1 MLVLLPLG
9 VAAQSNFHVA
19 GLVTGTDMEPLPG
32 AHIAWNKGFAVSDVN
47 GRFVLPNDDQDSI
60 HISISFIGCET
71 SDTILTGGRNHHIH
85 VVLQPTSL
93 SLGEIL
99 VKSRSAR
106 NGGNSELIGGSELSR
121 LVSGTLVGALE
132 HLPGFN
138 AMNIGA
144 SAAKPVIRGMSFNRV
159 VVVNNGIK
167 QEGQQWGADHGLEVD
182 PFLTEEVELVRGAAA
197 IEHGSDAMGGI
208 LQLSSNTV
216 PAQGLGGKVQML
228 GKSVNQTAAGSLL
241 LQGAGQRLFFK
252 SRISILDYGDYRIP
266 IDTVVY
272 NNRSIPIY
280 GGKLKNSAGKEQDL
294 FLQVGY
300 RGNHWRTSLSAARVW
315 QKSGFFPGAHGEP
328 DISRVQDDGDDRNI
342 EYPYQ
347 QIEHR
352 SLTSSTI
359 IQTPHSA
366 FNIDIGFQQ
375 NHRQEYAAF
384 HTHFANQVAPEKD
397 PDLELDFMLRTW
409 SGNIKWNYRVNNN
422 QDFTAGIQLQQQ
434 NNSVAGYSFLM
445 PQFEKGSAGLFLRYA
460 YKLSSR
466 LNLNAGVRYDHNQL
480 DVSAYFDPLLYK
492 YLAGKGHSDEAS
504 RAHAQRASAV
514 NRTFSD
520 FSWSAGLQFKVSDPL
535 NISLNL
541 GRSFRAPTANELA
554 ANGVHHSSFRHE
566 AGSSD
571 LDSEIAYYADL
582 VAEYSKGRRKVVFSP
597 YIYRFS
603 NYIFLKPSGRWSL
616 LPHAGQV
623 YVYTESEAEMM
634 GIELE
639 YRDVIGHRWEYIING
654 EWISNSQTDGADYPL
669 PLSPP
674 PSVFGQLTYLL
685 PIAIN
690 NSEWRFSVNAR
701 LVARQDHVARN
712 EDETPGYKVFGAS
725 ILIPVNVAGNSAE
738 ISLKADNLLNAKHFN
753 HLSYYRKVGI
763 PEPGRSIQILINIPF

>member
-1 MLVLLPLG
+1 M
-9 VAAQSNFHVA
+9 
-19 GLVTGTDMEPLPG
+19 
-32 AHIAWNKGFAVSDVN
+32 
-47 GRFVLPNDDQDSI
+47 
-60 HISISFIGCET
+60 
-71 SDTILTGGRNHHIH
+71 
-85 VVLQPTSL
+85 
-93 SLGEIL
+93 
-99 VKSRSAR
+99 
-106 NGGNSELIGGSELSR
+106 
-121 LVSGTLVGALE
+121 
-132 HLPGFN
+132 
-138 AMNIGA
+138 
-144 SAAKPVIRGMSFNRV
+144 
-159 VVVNNGIK
+159 
-167 QEGQQWGADHGLEVD
+167 
-182 PFLTEEVELVRGAAA
+182 
-197 IEHGSDAMGGI
+197 
-208 LQLSSNTV
+208 
-216 PAQGLGGKVQML
+216 
-228 GKSVNQTAAGSLL
+228 
-241 LQGAGQRLFFK
+241 
-252 SRISILDYGDYRIP
+252 
-266 IDTVVY
+266 
-272 NNRSIPIY
+272 
-280 GGKLKNSAGKEQDL
+280 
-294 FLQVGY
+294 
-300 RGNHWRTSLSAARVW
+300 
-315 QKSGFFPGAHGEP
+315 
-328 DISRVQDDGDDRNI
+328 
-342 EYPYQ
+342 
-347 QIEHR
+347 
-352 SLTSSTI
+352 
-359 IQTPHSA
+359 
-366 FNIDIGFQQ
+366 GFQQ

-616 LPHAGQV
+616 LP
-623 YVYTESEAEMM
+623 M
-634 GIELE
+634 
-639 YRDVIGHRWEYIING
+639 RDK
-654 EWISNSQTDGADYPL
+654 SMCT
-669 PLSPP
+669 
-674 PSVFGQLTYLL
+674 
-685 PIAIN
+685 
-690 NSEWRFSVNAR
+690 
-701 LVARQDHVARN
+701 
-712 EDETPGYKVFGAS
+712 
-725 ILIPVNVAGNSAE
+725 
-738 ISLKADNLLNAKHFN
+738 LN
-753 HLSYYRKVGI
+753 RK
-763 PEPGRSIQILINIPF
+763 PR